1 MNTLAPALTQEATNP
16 QGFQQ
21 SDLNDMNSA
30 ALQSL
35 GGSQAAAVGA
45 GGVRAA
51 RTRNAGAGD
60 AAIGESSREAMRDLS
75 QRALQVSTANATMRE
90 QKRQQALNQLQG
102 LYGQNVG
109 SSLQSLGLSNDALNV
124 ANGADRNLMGFYGDI
139 MKTASGLIDPF
150 GQQAAKNI
158 GSGGSNG

>member
-1 MNTLAPALTQEATNP
+1 
-16 QGFQQ
+16 
-21 SDLNDMNSA
+21 
-30 ALQSL
+30 
-35 GGSQAAAVGA
+35 
-45 GGVRAA
+45 
-51 RTRNAGAGD
+51 
-60 AAIGESSREAMRDLS
+60 MRDLS

-124 ANGADRNLMGFYGDI
+124 ANGADRNLTGFYGDI

-158 GSGGSNG
+158 GK